1 MRRIFSVTPI
11 HVDPEELNRRRR
23 RYNELAPDGIA
34 VELVDAGL
42 DAPLQLA
49 GDADLRASERA
60 VAAAFATAEGYDF
73 RMPDCVLDP
82 GVPAGERG
90 MLQVVV
96 ERLVADGHR
105 VAAVTRNQVIA
116 DELIRKVREYGCGEA
131 FLGVSVLDLDL
142 GAVADG
148 ARWNAAMRAALEDLA
163 GQGATAVINGCS
175 AVEVEPVDGGPLVVD
190 PVADAL
196 RLLAESA

>member
-11 HVDPEELNRRRR
+11 HVDPDELDRRRR
-23 RYNELAPDGIA
+23 RYNELAPDGIT
-34 VELVDAGL
+34 VELVDAGPA
-42 DAPLQLA
+42 APVQLA
-49 GDADLRASERA
+49 TDADLRASEEA

-73 RMPDCVLDP
+73 RLPDCVLDP

-105 VAAVTRNQVIA
+105 VAAVTRNRVIA
-116 DELIRKVREYGCGEA
+116 DELTRKVREYGCGDS
-131 FLGVSVLDLDL
+131 FLGVAVLDLDL

-148 ARWNAAMRAALEDLA
+148 ARWNAAMRSALDDLA
-163 GQGATAVINGCS
+163 AQGATAVINGCS
-175 AVEVEPVDGGPLVVD
+175 AVEVEPTEGGPLVVD

-196 RLLAESA
+196 RLLAETA